1 MNNLL
6 KHLIIKKRLNVNYWG
21 VINKYSYSSKGTEYE
36 IFENEKGLEK
46 FHEFK
51 INKIIY
57 QKDYKNYIKLYK
69 LCNPEYSK
77 LTIEKGNVFNFSIEW
92 IFKRNNIVVRVEN
105 GNCKKIKTF
114 THTLSLL
121 QEKLN
126 TYNIASKERNKEKEK
141 KKKND
146 KENKKKKNNNN
157 NNYNNNNNNIDIK
170 SDDINNLKDIYNY
183 EKKLATR
190 IVEENGNKYK
200 SKINYVK
207 LIKIWDTYLFL
218 KEKKKLKEKKIYFEI
233 LKKSFLNAEFFEKNK
248 KKDFEFFENI
258 LTSLLLK
265 PSIFINVLNS
275 LHFIFFVPPV
285 PLQVKQKNDTSKEIV
300 NHLINFQIRK
310 YILNYLF
317 NIYYEKYIGLKNL
330 YKTFDLHKSY
340 KLKFCR
346 KENDTFKFVSLDNID
361 VEKRGILLIKYYK
374 NNKETY
380 KKDHHVKN
388 KMDTYNNDIPID
400 DMHNNDIHIDDIH
413 NNDIHDNHTHIDNIH
428 NNDIHDN
435 HTHIDDIHIDDI
447 HIDDIHIDDIHI
459 DDIHNNHTHID
470 DIHNNNTHNNHTH
483 VDDKEASSFLIGI
496 VKNIRK
502 IQTFCVL
509 YMDIKKYKY
518 NEHANMSSSLYEDI
532 DISDEYYECFLN
544 NINQINHSSL
554 NNINTIIKK
563 SELKNEDDKHNSLLF
578 EAVPLTI
585 QLTTISKRIKLSML
599 NIFDRKDFLN
609 NDIAQVLLNEKNYM
623 KTEKRDEGIEE
634 NQINKVNKEKLKF
647 NNLNNIFFKNS
658 INYNYLIEEA
668 INKFLENREREIQQL
683 NIVDKDM
690 IKKDQIIYRL
700 YKSLK
705 NDISQFN
712 KMCNMYKKFDIYQ
725 KSVLY
730 DIVINEKRVPIHLVH
745 GAPGSGKSDLISF
758 IIYMLTLEKKNN
770 VFVGTNKHIS
780 VENIRNKLIN
790 LNLCLNRDNM
800 NRSVQQKSY
809 IYIDTIYQAFKI
821 KDKKIKHLF
830 IDEAS
835 SLSEYNSLI
844 CLNLNCDFIYAFG
857 DERQLTFHSLI
868 NEKKRLDINYL
879 SIFEKL
885 KRYEHIKNHFLLIQY
900 RLIFPMYL
908 FISFYFYNQK
918 LIASKYIIDNYFKEN
933 KKKYDIFTPYERIP
947 ILFIDTYHEK
957 YNKQTFEQKVNYS
970 YINHF
975 EAQIILKLTQ
985 ILMCSTNQKHIA
997 VLTPYTSQKIYIQ
1010 NMLENNNRNS
1020 TITLH
1025 QNMKQE
1031 NNHFEHIKYQN
1042 VMNNSC
1048 NPFQRNH
1055 LFSIQQNGH
1064 SIETYDNNNNNNK
1077 NNMNINAYPIMSN
1090 QNNDIQEI
1098 DYIFEHINI
1107 NTSIYD
1113 NNNTIKRTN
1122 NLLFNISNSKTQ
1134 SLHNL
1139 ESEEENNQ
1147 SIFKNVH
1154 TIDSYQGCENDFIII
1169 STVRSNDK
1177 NLLGFLNDEKRMN
1190 VLLTRM
1196 KKKIIII
1203 GNSNT
1208 LKTNFFWKEFLSFL
1222 DFFNSKKSVFTY
1234 PLQNIFR

>member
-1 MNNLL
+1 MNNLI
-6 KHLIIKKRLNVNYWG
+6 KHLINKKRLNVNYWG
-21 VINKYSYSSKGTEYE
+21 VINKYSYSSKVTEYE
-36 IFENEKGLEK
+36 IFENEKSLEK
-46 FHEFK
+46 FQEFK
-51 INKIIY
+51 VNKIIY

-77 LTIEKGNVFNFSIEW
+77 LTIEKGNLFNFSIEW

-105 GNCKKIKTF
+105 SECKKIKTF

-121 QEKLN
+121 QEKVN
-126 TYNIASKERNKEKEK
+126 EYNIISKEESNKNK
-141 KKKND
+141 KKKI
-146 KENKKKKNNNN
+146 KNNNN
-157 NNYNNNNNNIDIK
+157 NNNKIDIK
-170 SDDINNLKDIYNY
+170 SDDINNLKDIYNND
-183 EKKLATR
+183 EKKLTTR
-190 IVEENGNKYK
+190 VVEENGNKCK
-200 SKINYVK
+200 SKINYIK
-207 LIKIWDTYLFL
+207 LNKIWDTYLFY
-218 KEKKKLKEKKIYFEI
+218 KEKKQLEEKKVYFEI
-233 LKKSFLNAEFFEKNK
+233 LKKSFLKAEFFEKNK

-275 LHFIFFVPPV
+275 LHLIFFVPPV
-285 PLQVKQKNDTSKEIV
+285 PLQVKEKNDTRKEAV
-300 NHLINFQIRK
+300 NHLIDFQIRK

-346 KENDTFKFVSLDNID
+346 RENDTFKFVSLDNID

-374 NNKETY
+374 NNKDAY
-380 KKDHHVKN
+380 KKNDHDEN
-388 KMDTYNNDIPID
+388 EIDTYNNDIQKS
-400 DMHNNDIHIDDIH
+400 
-413 NNDIHDNHTHIDNIH
+413 
-428 NNDIHDN
+428 
-435 HTHIDDIHIDDI
+435 
-447 HIDDIHIDDIHI
+447 
-459 DDIHNNHTHID
+459 DIHNNHIHID
-470 DIHNNNTHNNHTH
+470 N
-483 VDDKEASSFLIGI
+483 KEESSFLIGI

-518 NEHANMSSSLYEDI
+518 NEHANMSSTLYEDI
-532 DISDEYYECFLN
+532 DINDEYYECFLN
-544 NINQINHSSL
+544 NINQSSIS
-554 NNINTIIKK
+554 NINTIIKN
-563 SELKNEDDKHNSLLF
+563 SELNNEDDKNNILLF

-609 NDIAQVLLNEKNYM
+609 NDILHVLLNEKKYM
-623 KTEKRDEGIEE
+623 ETEKIDQENEENKENKENEE
-634 NQINKVNKEKLKF
+634 NQENEENEENKLNKLNRLNKLNKQEF
-647 NNLNNIFFKNS
+647 KLNNIFFKNS

-690 IKKDQIIYRL
+690 IKKDQIIYKL

-730 DIVINEKRVPIHLVH
+730 DIIINEKRVPIHLIH

-770 VFVGTNKHIS
+770 IFVGTNKHIS

-790 LNLCLNRDNM
+790 LNLCLNRDNI
-800 NRSVQQKSY
+800 NKSVHQKSD

-857 DERQLTFHSLI
+857 DEKQLTFHSLI

-885 KRYEHIKNHFLLIQY
+885 KRYENIKNHFLLIQY

-918 LIASKYIIDNYFKEN
+918 LIASKNIMDNYFKDNE
-933 KKKYDIFTPYERIP
+933 KKKKKNDIFTPYETIP
-947 ILFIDTYHEK
+947 ILFIDTYHQK
-957 YNKQTFEQKVNYS
+957 FNKQTFEQKVNYS

-975 EAQIILKLTQ
+975 EAQIILKLIQ
-985 ILMCSTNQKHIA
+985 ILLCSTNKKNLAI
-997 VLTPYTSQKIYIQ
+997 LTPYTSQKIYIQ
-1010 NMLENNNRNS
+1010 NMLENNYKHN

-1025 QNMKQE
+1025 QNVEQE
-1031 NNHFEHIKYQN
+1031 NNHLQYLKYQK

-1048 NPFQRNH
+1048 NPFERNT
-1055 LFSIQQNGH
+1055 LFSLRSNGH
-1064 SIETYDNNNNNNK
+1064 STEIYDNNHNNNNKK
-1077 NNMNINAYPIMSN
+1077 NNMNINAYTSISN
-1090 QNNDIQEI
+1090 QNNNNEEEG
-1098 DYIFEHINI
+1098 YIFEHNKI

-1113 NNNTIKRTN
+1113 YNNNTIKRTN
-1122 NLLFNISNSKTQ
+1122 NLLFNTCNVKTQ
-1134 SLHNL
+1134 STHNS
-1139 ESEEENNQ
+1139 ENEEENNQ
-1147 SIFKNVH
+1147 SIYKNVH

-1169 STVRSNDK
+1169 STVRSNDN

-1208 LKTNFFWKEFLSFL
+1208 LKTNFFWKEFISFL
-1222 DFFNSKKSVFTY
+1222 DFFNSRKSVFTY

>member
-1 MNNLL
+1 MTNLL

-21 VINKYSYSSKGTEYE
+21 VINKCSYSSKGTEYE

-51 INKIIY
+51 VNKIIY

-77 LTIEKGNVFNFSIEW
+77 LTIEKGNLFNFSIEW
-92 IFKRNNIVVRVEN
+92 IFKSNNIVVRVQN
-105 GNCKKIKTF
+105 GECKKIKTF
-114 THTLSLL
+114 TYTLSLL

-126 TYNIASKERNKEKEK
+126 AYNILSKERNKEKEK
-141 KKKND
+141 KKK
-146 KENKKKKNNNN
+146 EKKKNNNN
-157 NNYNNNNNNIDIK
+157 NNNNNIAIK
-170 SDDINNLKDIYNY
+170 SYDINNLKDIYND
-183 EKKLATR
+183 EKKLLTR
-190 IVEENGNKYK
+190 TVEENGNKYK

-207 LIKIWDTYLFL
+207 LIKIWDTYLFF
-218 KEKKKLKEKKIYFEI
+218 KEKKQLEEKKVYFEI
-233 LKKSFLNAEFFEKNK
+233 LKKSFLKAEFFEKNK

-275 LHFIFFVPPV
+275 LHFIFFVSPV
-285 PLQVKQKNDTSKEIV
+285 SLQVKQKNDTSKENV
-300 NHLINFQIRK
+300 NHLINFQVRK

-380 KKDHHVKN
+380 KKKSHDEDKLN
-388 KMDTYNNDIPID
+388 TYNN
-400 DMHNNDIHIDDIH
+400 DMHNNDM
-413 NNDIHDNHTHIDNIH
+413 NNNNTHV
-428 NNDIHDN
+428 
-435 HTHIDDIHIDDI
+435 
-447 HIDDIHIDDIHI
+447 
-459 DDIHNNHTHID
+459 D
-470 DIHNNNTHNNHTH
+470 DIHNNNTHVGNIHNNNTHVGNIHNNNTHVDDIHNNNNTH
-483 VDDKEASSFLIGI
+483 VDDKEASSYLIGV

-502 IQTFCVL
+502 IQSFCVL

-518 NEHANMSSSLYEDI
+518 NEEHPNMSSTLYEDI
-532 DISDEYYECFLN
+532 DINDEYYECFLN
-544 NINQINHSSL
+544 NINHINQSSHS
-554 NNINTIIKK
+554 NINTIIKQR
-563 SELKNEDDKHNSLLF
+563 ELKNEDDKNNTLLF

-585 QLTTISKRIKLSML
+585 QLTTISKRIKLSMI

-609 NDIAQVLLNEKNYM
+609 NNITRVLLNGDNYM
-623 KTEKRDEGIEE
+623 ETEKRDEKVEQNKENKENKENHINKE
-634 NQINKVNKEKLKF
+634 NQIDRVKQIDRENQINKEKLKF

-690 IKKDQIIYRL
+690 IKKDQIIYKL

-745 GAPGSGKSDLISF
+745 GAPGSGKSELISF
-758 IIYMLTLEKKNN
+758 TIYMLTLEKKNN

-790 LNLCLNRDNM
+790 LNLCLNRDHINM
-800 NRSVQQKSY
+800 SEQQKSY

-857 DERQLTFHSLI
+857 DEKQLTFHSLI

-918 LIASKYIIDNYFKEN
+918 LIASKNIMDNYFKEN
-933 KKKYDIFTPYERIP
+933 RKIYDIFTAYERVP
-947 ILFIDTYHEK
+947 ILFIDTYHENF
-957 YNKQTFEQKVNYS
+957 NKQTFEQKVNYS

-975 EAQIILKLTQ
+975 EAQIILKLAE
-985 ILMCSTNQKHIA
+985 ILMCTTNQKNVA

-1010 NMLENNNRNS
+1010 NMLENNYRDN
-1020 TITLH
+1020 TITLN

-1031 NNHFEHIKYQN
+1031 NNHFEYIKYQN

-1055 LFSIQQNGH
+1055 LFSIRQNGH
-1064 SIETYDNNNNNNK
+1064 SIETYNNNNNNNNNNNK
-1077 NNMNINAYPIMSN
+1077 NNINMNEYPIMSN
-1090 QNNDIQEI
+1090 KNNKIQETG
-1098 DYIFEHINI
+1098 YIFEHNNI

-1113 NNNTIKRTN
+1113 NNNNNTVKRTN
-1122 NLLFNISNSKTQ
+1122 NLLFNISNIKTQ
-1134 SLHNL
+1134 STHNL
-1139 ESEEENNQ
+1139 ESEEENNH
-1147 SIFKNVH
+1147 SIYKNVH
-1154 TIDSYQGCENDFIII
+1154 TIDSYQGCENNIIII

-1208 LKTNFFWKEFLSFL
+1208 LKTNFFWKEFISL
-1222 DFFNSKKSVFTY
+1222 T
-1234 PLQNIFR
+1234 